1 MLLQTAL
8 SGRAQKALAALTTEV
23 RADYEAV
30 KMAILRSYELAPES
44 YRLKFRNYKRN
55 EGQTYVEFVKMKE
68 EYGV

>member
-1 MLLQTAL
+1 
-8 SGRAQKALAALTTEV
+8 
-23 RADYEAV
+23 
-30 KMAILRSYELAPES
+30 MAILRSYELAPES